1 MRNMALLRMKELRAM
16 RSEELHDKLS
26 SLEDELMHER
36 GVAAMGGAPPSPGR
50 LRALRI
56 NVARIRTV
64 MREVEIRTAKKGGIG
79 KEEKA

>member
-1 MRNMALLRMKELRAM
+1 MPLLRMKDIRAM
-16 RSEELHDKLS
+16 RPEELRGKLE

-50 LRALRI
+50 LRALRT

-64 MREVEIRTAKKGGIG
+64 MRELEIEKERKGGKKS
-79 KEEKA
+79 KEENA